1 MWRRFLPLDY
11 RRRQLLRSAPPGP
24 LHDYLATAFPTR
36 SADYRDI
43 EFVALDLETTG
54 LDASHDEIL
63 SIGLVSLKAGRI
75 ELASAEHDLVVP
87 MGPIPEASATLH
99 HITDDSAATGTALV
113 EVLPRVLSRL
123 SGRVLLGHHVGLER
137 AFLDAACR
145 RLYGAGFLAP
155 LADTETLIQRWLERR
170 NEAFGG
176 HQLRL
181 HALRE
186 RYGLPRYKAHNAL
199 TDALATAELFCA
211 FVARANLLGR
221 VPLKRF
227 LTPQ

>member
-11 RRRQLLRSAPPGP
+11 HRRQLLRGAPAGP
-24 LHDYLATAFPTR
+24 LHDYLATAFPAR

-43 EFVALDLETTG
+43 EFIALDLETTG
-54 LDASHDEIL
+54 LDAREDEIL
-63 SIGLVSLKAGRI
+63 SIGMVSMKAGRI
-75 ELASAEHDLVVP
+75 ELAGAEYYLVAP
-87 MGPIPEASATLH
+87 RGPIPESTAALH
-99 HITDDSAATGTALV
+99 RITDDTAATGTSLP
-113 EVLPRVLSRL
+113 EVLPKVLSRL
-123 SGRVLLGHHVGLER
+123 AGRVLLGHHVGLEK
-137 AFLDAACR
+137 AFLDAACKR
-145 RLYGAGFLAP
+145 TYGTGFLAP
-155 LADTETLIQRWLERR
+155 MADTEVLIQRWLERR

-186 RYGLPRYKAHNAL
+186 RYGLPRYQAHNAL

-211 FVARANLLGR
+211 FVARANLVGQ

-227 LTPQ
+227 LTSQ

>member
-11 RRRQLLRSAPPGP
+11 RRRQLLRTAAPGP
-24 LHDYLATAFPTR
+24 LHDYLATAFPAR

-54 LDASHDEIL
+54 LDSGRDEIL
-63 SIGLVSLKAGRI
+63 SFGLVSLKAGRI
-75 ELASAEHDLVVP
+75 ELGTAEHYLVAP
-87 MGPIPEASATLH
+87 RGPIPETSATLH
-99 HITDDSAATGTALV
+99 HITDDAAAKGGALAQ
-113 EVLPRVLSRL
+113 VLPKVLSRL
-123 SGRVLLGHHVGLER
+123 GGRVLLGHHVGLER

-145 RLYGAGFLAP
+145 RLYGTGFLVP
-155 LADTETLIQRWLERR
+155 LVDTEDLIRRWLERR
-170 NEAFGG
+170 DEAFGG
-176 HQLRL
+176 HHLRL

-199 TDALATAELFCA
+199 TDALGTAELFCA
-211 FVARANLLGR
+211 FVARANLLGD

-227 LTPQ
+227 LKSQ

>member
-1 MWRRFLPLDY
+1 MWQRLLTLDY
-11 RRRQLLRSAPPGP
+11 RRRQSLRNAPSGP
-24 LHDYLATAFPTR
+24 LHDYLATAFPAR
-36 SADYRDI
+36 NADYRDL

-54 LDASHDEIL
+54 LDASQDEIL

-75 ELASAEHDLVVP
+75 ELASAEHYLVAP
-87 MGPIPEASATLH
+87 LGPIPEASATLH
-99 HITDDSAATGTALV
+99 HITDDTAAAGAALP
-113 EVLPRVLSRL
+113 EVLPRLLSRL
-123 SGRVLLGHHVGLER
+123 GGRVLLGHHVGLEQ

-155 LADTETLIQRWLERR
+155 LVDTEDLIQRWLERR

-199 TDALATAELFCA
+199 IDALATAELFCA
-211 FVARANLLGR
+211 FVARANLVGR

-227 LTPQ
+227 LKSQ